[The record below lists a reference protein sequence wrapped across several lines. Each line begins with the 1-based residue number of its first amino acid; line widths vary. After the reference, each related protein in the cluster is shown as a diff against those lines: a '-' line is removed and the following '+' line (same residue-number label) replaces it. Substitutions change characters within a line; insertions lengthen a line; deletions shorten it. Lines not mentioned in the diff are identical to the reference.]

1 MATTAEDPASAAF
14 VEEMGLIFQ
23 AEGMPRIAGRI
34 FGHLVLCGGPFSLSE
49 LAIQLK
55 ASRGSIS
62 TNTRLL
68 ENIGLIERTGVA
80 GDRQGYYRLAPDPYT
95 RLLKGSIQR
104 ISKAHATV
112 CRAQQRIPRRQ
123 TAAHGRLDELATFY
137 SKTITG
143 FEAILEKFAS
153 VSKPAPRRSSSPA

>member
-1 MATTAEDPASAAF
+1 MGPAEDPASAAF

-34 FGHLVLCGGPFSLSE
+34 FGRLVLCGGPFSLSD
-49 LAIQLK
+49 LALKLK

-68 ENIGLIERTGVA
+68 ESIGLIERTGVA

-95 RLLKGSIQR
+95 RLLEGSIQR
-104 ISKAHATV
+104 IAKANETV
-112 CRAQQRIPRRQ
+112 RRAQLRVPRRQ
-123 TAAHGRLDELATFY
+123 ADAHARLDELADFY
-137 SKTITG
+137 SKTATG
-143 FEAILEKFAS
+143 FEAILEKFAAL
-153 VSKPAPRRSSSPA
+153 SKSRVRRSSSSL

>member
-1 MATTAEDPASAAF
+1 MGTAEDPASAEF

-23 AEGMPRIAGRI
+23 AEGLPRIAGRI
-34 FGHLVLCGGPFSLSE
+34 FGRLVLCGGPFSLSD
-49 LAIQLK
+49 LALHLK

-95 RLLKGSIQR
+95 RLLEGSIQR
-104 ISKAHATV
+104 ITKAHETV
-112 CRAQQRIPRRQ
+112 RRAQQRVPKGQ
-123 TAAHGRLDELATFY
+123 TAAHGRLEELGDFY

-143 FEAILEKFAS
+143 FEAILEKFATL
-153 VSKPAPRRSSSPA
+153 SKSHPRRSSFSE